1 MRLLLINKNP
11 VVSRMMQMSVP
22 KAGFDIE
29 ECDNVYDLP
38 TGTYEVV
45 VIDDEMYDEN
55 FMHDIKQHVKFR
67 QLGLISA
74 SHTAASDE
82 FDFVLTKPFLPT
94 DLIEVLRTVKTKIEE
109 APAQQEEKE
118 PFEELL
124 DEKSEPFGEFMKEES
139 EESLEHF
146 AQAASQA
153 PLGESIVEVEES
165 VEESPFVEKI
175 EEPGDVLDK
184 SELEKVSEL
193 LQETEEKDELDD
205 ILAHAPKIEPIS
217 LIDDERTSD
226 IERTPQPISLL
237 DENEEFGTKEPESDV
252 IEELT
257 APAEEEE
264 ESEEILDKLVE
275 PAEESQENVAT
286 QSQER
291 EPELE
296 EPQAP
301 TAPTPEESI
310 AQIRA
315 ATNEEAKKITVEDVL
330 KNLSIEDLRKLL
342 DGAKIDITIT
352 ISYPEDRDV

>member
-74 SHTAASDE
+74 SHTAAGDE

-109 APAQQEEKE
+109 APAPQEEKE
-118 PFEELL
+118 PFDQLLEEN
-124 DEKSEPFGEFMKEES
+124 KSEPFGEFIKEER

-165 VEESPFVEKI
+165 IEESPFVEKI

-205 ILAHAPKIEPIS
+205 ILAGAPKIEPIS
-217 LIDDERTSD
+217 LIDDERAPD

-237 DENEEFGTKEPESDV
+237 DDNEEFGAKEQESDV

-257 APAEEEE
+257 APTQEE
-264 ESEEILDKLVE
+264 ESEDILDRLVE
-275 PAEESQENVAT
+275 PQEEEKSAPAQKSAPIEEAEPAASA
-286 QSQER
+286 
-291 EPELE
+291 
-296 EPQAP
+296 A
-301 TAPTPEESI
+301 TPEESI
-310 AQIRA
+310 AQIKA

-330 KNLSIEDLRKLL
+330 KNLSIEDLRKLF

-352 ISYPEDRDV
+352 ISYPEDRNV

>member
-55 FMHDIKQHVKFR
+55 FMHDIKQHVKYR

-74 SHTAASDE
+74 SHAAAGDE

-109 APAQQEEKE
+109 APAPQEEKE
-118 PFEELL
+118 PFDQLL
-124 DEKSEPFGEFMKEES
+124 EKDKSEPFGEFIKEES

-205 ILAHAPKIEPIS
+205 ILAGAPKIEPIS
-217 LIDDERTSD
+217 LIDDERVPD

-237 DENEEFGTKEPESDV
+237 DDNEEFGAKEQESDV

-257 APAEEEE
+257 APTQEE
-264 ESEEILDKLVE
+264 ESEDILDRLVE
-275 PAEESQENVAT
+275 PQEEEKSAPEQKSAPVEEAEPVA
-286 QSQER
+286 
-291 EPELE
+291 
-296 EPQAP
+296 A
-301 TAPTPEESI
+301 ATPEESI

-330 KNLSIEDLRKLL
+330 KNLSIEDLRKLF

-352 ISYPEDRDV
+352 ISYPEDRNV